1 MLRILPLLV
10 AMKVKSR
17 MEYRGDFFIDT
28 VAMALT
34 YGSVYATFWV
44 LLLKFETLGGWDW
57 PELAVLLSF
66 QLFTYALG
74 ASFSF
79 TQFRDM
85 EELVRLGQ
93 FDTLLVKPFSP
104 WAYLTFGGYNIGYI
118 AHVSLAVGLMGW
130 AVGQVDVAWSPG
142 LVLYL
147 VAAVVSAAMMVGAIM
162 TMIGV
167 SSIVLVQSRYL
178 YSIFF
183 GFWELSRF
191 PLSIYPA
198 ALQWAMV
205 TVMPL
210 AFMAYVPAA
219 VFLDKRVAVLGDL
232 ATPLSLLA
240 GPAMVALAMAH
251 WRYAIS
257 RYQGGGG

>member
-1 MLRILPLLV
+1 MLRVLPLLV
-10 AMKVKSR
+10 AMKIRSR
-17 MEYRGDFFIDT
+17 MEYRAAFFIDAF
-28 VAMALT
+28 AMILT

-44 LLLKFETLGGWDW
+44 LLLRFGSLAGWDW
-57 PELAVLLSF
+57 PQLAVLLSF

-85 EELVRLGQ
+85 EEMVRLGQ
-93 FDTLLVKPFSP
+93 LDVLLVKPFSP
-104 WAYLTFGGYNIGYI
+104 WAFLTFSGYNIGYV
-118 AHVSLAVGLMGW
+118 AHVTLAVGLMIW
-130 AVGQVDVAWSPG
+130 AVGQVDVTWTPG

-147 VAAVVSAAMMVGAIM
+147 LAAIASAAMMVGAIM
-162 TMIGV
+162 TMIGA
-167 SSIVLVQSRYL
+167 SSIALVQSKYL

-191 PLSIYPA
+191 PLTIYPA

-210 AFMAYVPAA
+210 AFMSYVPAA
-219 VFLDKRVAVLGDL
+219 AFLGKDVAILGPW
-232 ATPLSLLA
+232 AMPLSLLA
-240 GPAMVALAMAH
+240 GPLAVAIAMWH
-251 WRYAIS
+251 WRWS
-257 RYQGGGG
+257 LRHYQGGGG

>member
-1 MLRILPLLV
+1 MFDVVRLLV
-10 AMKVKSR
+10 TMKIKSR
-17 MEYRGDFFIDT
+17 MEYRASFFIDAF
-28 VAMALT
+28 AMILT

-44 LLLKFETLGGWDW
+44 LLLRFETLAGWDW
-57 PELAVLLSF
+57 PELAVLLSL
-66 QLFTYALG
+66 QLFTYAVG

-85 EELVRLGQ
+85 EEMVRLGQ
-93 FDTLLVKPFSP
+93 LDVLLVKPFSP

-118 AHVSLAVGLMGW
+118 AHITLAVALMIW

-142 LVLYL
+142 LALYL
-147 VAAVVSAAMMVGAIM
+147 VAAIVSAAMMVCAIM
-162 TMIGV
+162 TMIGA

-191 PLSIYPA
+191 PLTIYPA
-198 ALQWAMV
+198 ALQWAMI

-210 AFMAYVPAA
+210 AFMSYVPAA
-219 VFLDKRVAVLGDL
+219 TFLGKDVAILGNW
-232 ATPLSLLA
+232 AMPLSLLA
-240 GPAMVALAMAH
+240 GPVAVAIAMWH
-251 WRYAIS
+251 WRWS
-257 RYQGGGG
+257 LRHYQGGGG

>member
-1 MLRILPLLV
+1 MLRVIPLLV
-10 AMKVKSR
+10 AMKIKAK
-17 MEYRGDFFIDT
+17 MEYRAAFIIDAL
-28 VAMALT
+28 AMFLT
-34 YGSVYATFWV
+34 YASVYATFWV
-44 LLLKFETLGGWDW
+44 LLLKFETLAGWDW

-66 QLFTYALG
+66 QLFTYAVG

-79 TQFRDM
+79 VQFRDM

-93 FDTLLVKPFSP
+93 LDALLVKPFSP
-104 WAYLTFGGYNIGYI
+104 WAYLTFSGYNIGYV
-118 AHVSLAVGLMGW
+118 AHITLAVGLMSW
-130 AVGQVDVAWSPG
+130 AIGQVDVSWSPG

-147 VAAVVSAAMMVGAIM
+147 IAAVVSAAMMVGAIM
-162 TMIGV
+162 TMIGA
-167 SSIVLVQSRYL
+167 SSIVLVQSKYL

-198 ALQWAMV
+198 ALQLALV

-210 AFMAYVPAA
+210 AFMAYVPSA
-219 VFLDKRVAVLGDL
+219 VVLGKDVAVLGEL
-232 ATPLSLLA
+232 GMPLSLLA
-240 GPAMVALAMAH
+240 GPLTVALARIH
-251 WRYAIS
+251 WRWCIR

>member
-1 MLRILPLLV
+1 MLRVLPLLL
-10 AMKVKSR
+10 AMKIRSR
-17 MEYRGDFFIDT
+17 MEYRASFFIDAA
-28 VAMALT
+28 AMILT

-44 LLLKFETLGGWDW
+44 LLLRFGTLAGWDW

-85 EELVRLGQ
+85 EEQVRLGQ
-93 FDTLLVKPFSP
+93 LDVLLVKPFSP
-104 WAYLTFGGYNIGYI
+104 WAYLTFSGYNIGYI
-118 AHVSLAVGLMGW
+118 AHVTLAVGLMGW
-130 AVGQVDVAWSPG
+130 AVTQVDVIWSFG

-147 VAAVVSAAMMVGAIM
+147 LAAIVSAAMMVGAIM
-162 TMIGV
+162 TLIGG

-191 PLSIYPA
+191 PLTIYPA
-198 ALQWAMV
+198 ALQWAMI

-210 AFMAYVPAA
+210 AFMSYVPAA
-219 VFLDKRVAVLGDL
+219 VFLGKDVVILGTW
-232 ATPLSLLA
+232 AMPLSLLA
-240 GPAMVALAMAH
+240 GPLAVAIAMWH
-251 WRYAIS
+251 WRWSI
-257 RYQGGGG
+257 RHYQGGGG

>member
-1 MLRILPLLV
+1 MLRVLPLLL

-17 MEYRGDFFIDT
+17 MEYRASFFVDAF
-28 VAMALT
+28 AMILT

-44 LLLKFETLGGWDW
+44 LLLRFQTLAGWDW

-85 EELVRLGQ
+85 EEMVRLGQ
-93 FDTLLVKPFSP
+93 LDVLLVKPFSP
-104 WAYLTFGGYNIGYI
+104 WAYLTFAGYNIGYV
-118 AHVSLAVGLMGW
+118 AHVTLAVGLMIW
-130 AVGQVDVAWSPG
+130 AATQVDVEWSLG

-147 VAAVVSAAMMVGAIM
+147 IGAIVSAAMMVGAIM
-162 TMIGV
+162 TMIGA
-167 SSIVLVQSRYL
+167 SSIVLVQSKYL

-191 PLSIYPA
+191 PLTIYPA

-210 AFMAYVPAA
+210 AFMSYVPAA
-219 VFLDKRVAVLGDL
+219 AFLGKDVAILG
-232 ATPLSLLA
+232 AWGMPLSLLA
-240 GPAMVALAMAH
+240 GPVVVGIAAWH
-251 WRYAIS
+251 WRWS
-257 RYQGGGG
+257 LRHYQGGGG

>member
-1 MLRILPLLV
+1 MLRVIPLLLT
-10 AMKVKSR
+10 MKVRSR
-17 MEYRGDFFIDT
+17 MEYRASFFIDAL
-28 VAMALT
+28 AMILT

-44 LLLKFETLGGWDW
+44 LLLRFQTLDGWDW

-66 QLFTYALG
+66 QLFTYAVG

-85 EELVRLGQ
+85 EEKVRLGQ
-93 FDTLLVKPFSP
+93 LDVLLVKPFSP
-104 WAYLTFGGYNIGYI
+104 WAFLTFGGYNLGYI
-118 AHVSLAVGLMGW
+118 AHISLAIGLMIW
-130 AVGQVDVAWSPG
+130 AAGQVDVTWSVG

-147 VAAVVSAAMMVGAIM
+147 VGAIVSAALLVAAIM
-162 TMIGV
+162 TMIGA

-191 PLSIYPA
+191 PLTIYPA
-198 ALQWAMV
+198 ALQWAMI

-210 AFMAYVPAA
+210 AFLSYVPAA
-219 VFLDKRVAVLGDL
+219 TFLGKDVAILGGWGM
-232 ATPLSLLA
+232 PLSLLA
-240 GPAMVALAMAH
+240 GPLAVALAILH
-251 WRYAIS
+251 WRWS
-257 RYQGGGG
+257 LRHYQGGGG

>member
-1 MLRILPLLV
+1 MLRVLPLLV

-17 MEYRGDFFIDT
+17 MEYRAAFLIDT
-28 VAMALT
+28 AAMILT

-44 LLLKFETLGGWDW
+44 LLLKFETLAGWDW
-57 PELAVLLSF
+57 PQLAVLLSF

-93 FDTLLVKPFSP
+93 LDALLVKPFSP

-118 AHVSLAVGLMGW
+118 AHVTLAVGLMGW

-147 VAAVVSAAMMVGAIM
+147 VAAVISAAMMVCAIM
-162 TMIGV
+162 TMIGA
-167 SSIVLVQSRYL
+167 SSIVLVQSKYL

-183 GFWELSRF
+183 AFWELSRF
-191 PLSIYPA
+191 PINIYPA

-210 AFMAYVPAA
+210 AFMSYVPAA
-219 VFLDKRVAVLGDL
+219 VFLGKDVAVLG
-232 ATPLSLLA
+232 AWGGPLSLIA
-240 GPAMVALAMAH
+240 GPLSVLLAMAH
-251 WRYAIS
+251 WRYCIR